1 MKNPTKETK
10 KRDLFPDIVKGIAI
24 ILVVIGHSIQYGSGK
39 HYLENESFFQ
49 NALFKIIYSFHMP
62 LFMLISGYFFYF
74 SCNRYSF
81 REGVISRFTKVLLP
95 VIVWATLYF
104 IVYMLLKGEPLG
116 FKATVIQYIKLCTS
130 SIWFLWAVFF
140 CSLAVLVV
148 KHFFKDNIYVYL
160 LLFLLTFVVPD
171 FFIIFLYKFMYPF
184 FVLGYLYNK
193 QPLRTRITEGKEGY
207 WLVGL
212 LLLYIVLMRFY
223 VYDSFIY
230 NGRYMN
236 YNKNIPYQLYT
247 DIYRLVVGLVGSVLV
262 ILILQHIFK
271 NRQNNKV
278 AVLLGS
284 LGVYSLGIY
293 IISGYI
299 QPFLPKVSFLKEF
312 SYLNVFLVSLVVL
325 LISYALTYLLRKIP
339 ITNRLLLGGR

>member
-1 MKNPTKETK
+1 
-10 KRDLFPDIVKGIAI
+10 
-24 ILVVIGHSIQYGSGK
+24 
-39 HYLENESFFQ
+39 
-49 NALFKIIYSFHMP
+49 MP

-74 SCNRYSF
+74 SCNKYSF

-104 IVYMLLKGEPLG
+104 IAYMSLSGEHLSI
-116 FKATVIQYIKLCTS
+116 KATVIYYIKLCTT

-148 KHFFKDNIYVYL
+148 KHFFKDNICIYL

-193 QPLRTRITEGKEGY
+193 HKTALQVRIKEGY
-207 WLVGL
+207 LLIGL

-230 NGRYMN
+230 NGQYMH
-236 YNKNIPYQLYT
+236 YNQDIPYQLYT

-262 ILILQHIFK
+262 ILILQFIFK

-278 AVLLGS
+278 AALLGS

-293 IISGYI
+293 IITGYI
-299 QPFLPKVSFLKEF
+299 QPLLTKVPFLDGF
-312 SYLNVFLVSLVVL
+312 SYLNVFVVSLVVL
-325 LISYALTYLLRKIP
+325 GVSYGLTYLLRKIP
-339 ITNRLLLGGR
+339 VTNKLLLGGR

>member
-1 MKNPTKETK
+1 MKEPK
-10 KRDLFPDIVKGIAI
+10 KRDLFPDIIKGIAI
-24 ILVVIGHSIQYGSGK
+24 ILVVIGHSIQYGSGE
-39 HYLENESFFQ
+39 HYFQSESFFQ
-49 NALFKIIYSFHMP
+49 NPLFKIIYSFHMP

-74 SCNRYSF
+74 SCNKYSF

-95 VIVWATLYF
+95 VIVWAALYF
-104 IVYMLLKGEPLG
+104 IIKMLLNGEYLG
-116 FKATVIQYIKLCTS
+116 IKATVIQYIKICIT

-193 QPLRTRITEGKEGY
+193 YKTKITWGKQGY
-207 WLVGL
+207 WLVGF

-230 NGRYMN
+230 NGQYMH
-236 YNKNIPYQLYT
+236 YNKDIPYQLYT

-262 ILILQHIFK
+262 ILILQYIFK
-271 NRQNNKV
+271 NRQNSKV
-278 AVLLGS
+278 AVLLGT

-293 IISGYI
+293 IITGYI
-299 QPFLPKVSFLKEF
+299 QPLLLKVPFLEGF

-325 LISYALTYLLRKIP
+325 VVSYGLTYLLRKVP
-339 ITNRLLLGGR
+339 VTNKLLLGGR